1 MSRNPLTENE
11 KAQMVEAYR
20 AGIIPAEI
28 AKQFNCCDRTVQRI
42 VKNSLDPKELEE
54 CKKQNRKRPS
64 AKSIRRDEEKSHPA
78 SAQIPGKEYMQS
90 SYTSSNDKEKG
101 ACLELGEDL
110 RKCLQEFESEA
121 KKQKEYCHRSERQ
134 TESLL
139 IEPYLKILG
148 IDTQNPEQLDRQHST
163 SDDKNPGMV
172 DYAVLHEGKPIWLIE
187 VKRAGDNLP
196 DQLPFQLKRYII
208 DTEVPFASLTNGI
221 DWHWYKWDDN
231 EKGKPEKTPFLKNDV
246 RHLTGLELDWLAI
259 VRRGLHEPN
268 AQNKAR
274 TCKMVNLFVDW
285 IRRLAKKP
293 SEEMLK
299 LALKDCDLPVADSK
313 PASKVLPKAF
323 ECFISLESQSDA
335 DEDSH
340 LQASTED
347 TTTMSEAVGKT
358 RKLGRELPTHKDE
371 SERLTDNENSRM
383 ARYRFSQDQAWVK
396 VSNATCLMLDVL
408 KWCSEKHIDGD
419 VNYYDKLSRVQ
430 VKNKSLSI
438 LSKDSNKFYSKKMI
452 DGWHIFNNVNNQEK
466 PEIIDKILAACIKK
480 DGTSPVRNRDLW
492 VEIPN
497 AC

>member
-11 KAQMVEAYR
+11 KAQMVKAYR
-20 AGIIPAEI
+20 AGTSTAKMAER
-28 AKQFNCCDRTVQRI
+28 FNCSDRTVQRT
-42 VKNSLDPKELEE
+42 VKNSMDPKELEE
-54 CKKQNRKRPS
+54 RKKQRRKQSS
-64 AKSIRRDEEKSHPA
+64 AKPIRCDEEKSHPA
-78 SAQIPGKEYMQS
+78 PVQIPGKEYMQS
-90 SYTSSNDKEKG
+90 SCTSSNGKEQEAFLK
-101 ACLELGEDL
+101 LREDL
-110 RKCLQEFESEA
+110 RKDLQEFKSEA
-121 KKQKEYCHRSERQ
+121 EKKREHCLENERQ
-134 TESLL
+134 TESTL
-139 IEPYLKILG
+139 IDPYLEILG
-148 IDTQNPEQLDRQHST
+148 VEIRNPEQLRREYST
-163 SDDKNPGMV
+163 SSGKDAGRV
-172 DYAVLHEGKPIWLIE
+172 DYAVLHENKPIWLIE
-187 VKRAGDNLP
+187 VKCAGHSLP
-196 DQLPFQLKRYII
+196 DELHPQLKRYII
-208 DTEVPFASLTNGI
+208 DTEVSFASLTNGI

-231 EKGKPEKTPFLKNDV
+231 EKRKPEKTPFLKNDV
-246 RHLTGLELDWLAI
+246 RHLTDLELDWLAI

-268 AQNKAR
+268 AQDEAR

-299 LALKDCDLPVADSK
+299 LALKECDLPVA
-313 PASKVLPKAF
+313 ASKLASEVLPKAF

-383 ARYRFSQDQAWVK
+383 ARYRFSHQAWVK
-396 VSNATCLMLDVL
+396 VSDATCLMLDVL
-408 KWCSEKHIDGD
+408 KWCSKKHIHGD
-419 VNYYDKLSRVQ
+419 VNYYDTLSRVQ

-438 LSKDSNKFYSKKMI
+438 LSKDSNEFYSKKMI

-480 DGTSPVRNRDLW
+480 DGTSPVRGRDLW